1 MAFCA
6 KTVADDLP
14 SLCILPGQ
22 RTPEALFTLIY
33 MLLSSVSLRFNKSLS
48 MLESRLS
55 KTWFKHIL
63 ERLKSIT
70 SKQID
75 EIVCLYWLDEEE
87 RPCDELWRHFDE
99 VLGTEI
105 FKPLIRL
112 EVGCAYT
119 NFRGIDIEWH
129 HIASFRSEL
138 QDPMPR
144 AFKKG
149 IIAP

>member
-1 MAFCA
+1 M
-6 KTVADDLP
+6 
-14 SLCILPGQ
+14 
-22 RTPEALFTLIY
+22 RE
-33 MLLSSVSLRFNKSLS
+33 LR
-48 MLESRLS
+48 R
-55 KTWFKHIL
+55 
-63 ERLKSIT
+63 
-70 SKQID
+70 Q
-75 EIVCLYWLDEEE
+75 
-87 RPCDELWRHFDE
+87 FDE

-138 QDPMPR
+138 QDLIPR

-149 IIAP
+149 VIAL